1 VSYGRDA
8 GREMPSLE
16 VFIKAVDLTKKYDG
30 FVAVNSID
38 FEVYKGECCG
48 FLGPNGAGKTTTIK
62 MIHCVLP
69 PASGN
74 LNVSGMNVTEK
85 PREIKKMIGVAPQED
100 NLDPDFTVMYNLL
113 VYARYFDIPKAEARK
128 RAESMLKFFQL
139 EEKQNVIIGQLS
151 TGMKRRLILARALI
165 NEPQILLLDEPTT
178 GLDPQA
184 RHLIWDKIRN
194 LQKQGVTI
202 ILTTHYM
209 EEAAELCDRTLIM
222 DQGKIIEEGKPAD
235 LVKKHVGDEV
245 LEIDYDDRAMESLK
259 EQFPDARLEVLS
271 DRIHVFTSQPH
282 GVFEK
287 YLKVFPTKSATIRR
301 ANLEDVFLKLT
312 GRQLRE

>member
-1 VSYGRDA
+1 MASDTLIEA
-8 GREMPSLE
+8 QN
-16 VFIKAVDLTKKYDG
+16 LTKKYDD
-30 FVAVNSID
+30 FVAVDNID
-38 FEVYKGECCG
+38 FHVYKGECVG

-69 PASGN
+69 PFSGS
-74 LNVSGMNVTEK
+74 LTIAGMSVSSK

-100 NLDPDFTVMYNLL
+100 NLDSDFTVLQNLL
-113 VYARYFDIPKAEARK
+113 VYARYFDIPKPVALK
-128 RAESMLKFFQL
+128 RSEELLKFIQL
-139 EEKQNVIIGQLS
+139 EEKRGVIIGQLS

-184 RHLIWDKIRN
+184 RHLIWDKIRT
-194 LQKQGVTI
+194 LKKQGVTI

-209 EEAAELCDRTLIM
+209 DEAAALCDRTLIM
-222 DQGKIIEEGKPAD
+222 DKGKIIETGKPAE
-235 LVKKHVGDEV
+235 LVKKHIGEDV
-245 LEIDYDDRAMESLK
+245 LEIEYDEKTMKTL
-259 EQFPDARLEVLS
+259 QTMFPGARLEVVS
-271 DRIHVFTSQPH
+271 ERIRVFTSQPH
-282 GVFEK
+282 GLFETFLQK
-287 YLKVFPTKSATIRR
+287 HPTKGATIRN

>member
-1 VSYGRDA
+1 MASDTLIEA
-8 GREMPSLE
+8 QN
-16 VFIKAVDLTKKYDG
+16 LTKKYDD
-30 FVAVNSID
+30 FVAVDNID
-38 FEVYKGECCG
+38 LQVYKGECAG

-69 PASGN
+69 PFSGSLTIASMS
-74 LNVSGMNVTEK
+74 VSSK

-100 NLDPDFTVMYNLL
+100 NLDPDFSVLQNLL
-113 VYARYFDIPKAEARK
+113 VYARYFDIPKPVALK
-128 RAESMLKFFQL
+128 RSEELLKFIQL
-139 EEKQNVIIGQLS
+139 EEKRDVIIGQLS

-184 RHLIWDKIRN
+184 RHLIWDKIRT
-194 LQKQGVTI
+194 LKKQGVTI

-209 EEAAELCDRTLIM
+209 DEAAALCDRTLIM
-222 DQGKIIEEGKPAD
+222 DKGKIIETGKPAE
-235 LVKKHVGDEV
+235 LVKKHIGEDV
-245 LEIDYDDRAMESLK
+245 LETEYDEKTMKTL
-259 EQFPDARLEVLS
+259 QTMFTDARLEVVS
-271 DRIHVFTSQPH
+271 DRIRVFTFQPH
-282 GVFEK
+282 GLFETFLQK
-287 YLKVFPTKSATIRR
+287 HPTKGATIRN